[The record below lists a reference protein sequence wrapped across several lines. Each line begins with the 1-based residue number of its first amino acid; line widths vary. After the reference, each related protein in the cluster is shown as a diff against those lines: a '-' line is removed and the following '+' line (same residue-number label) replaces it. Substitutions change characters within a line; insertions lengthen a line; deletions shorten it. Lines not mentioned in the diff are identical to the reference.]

1 MRGAFAIR
9 PAGDPGAVTAGESA
23 TRVTSMTGRPQ
34 RCHGQFLSVTRCQGM
49 SARRSSQAI
58 PVARSIAGQNSSG
71 MPREC
76 QFDNCCGFAPINSAS
91 FDAPPALIHA
101 CSNMTRR
108 VHETCKSSQQLVLG
122 VLHSPCMKV
131 WEHVKQE
138 VERRGHKRAAAW
150 LGEKCGY
157 SAQQMT
163 NWAGKRDIPPKEFA
177 TIAAVLGVSIEWI
190 ASASGR
196 APRDDELHPLKAREE
211 LRTYGTSVQ
220 AGSTYEPFP
229 DHTGP
234 RRSSGKVDLVVMD
247 VRASMGHG
255 IEQPSHENVVMSM
268 VVDETWLRRHANF
281 SNPDNLGILTGIGDS
296 MQPTFED
303 GDPLLVDRAVNDVR
317 LDAIYVL
324 SLNDRLYIKRLQQRP
339 DGAFVM
345 ISDNKSYESYV
356 ITDAEREK
364 FQVLG
369 RVVMVWNARKI

>member
-1 MRGAFAIR
+1 
-9 PAGDPGAVTAGESA
+9 
-23 TRVTSMTGRPQ
+23 
-34 RCHGQFLSVTRCQGM
+34 
-49 SARRSSQAI
+49 
-58 PVARSIAGQNSSG
+58 
-71 MPREC
+71 
-76 QFDNCCGFAPINSAS
+76 
-91 FDAPPALIHA
+91 
-101 CSNMTRR
+101 
-108 VHETCKSSQQLVLG
+108 
-122 VLHSPCMKV
+122 
-131 WEHVKQE
+131 
-138 VERRGHKRAAAW
+138 
-150 LGEKCGY
+150 
-157 SAQQMT
+157 
-163 NWAGKRDIPPKEFA
+163 
-177 TIAAVLGVSIEWI
+177 
-190 ASASGR
+190 
-196 APRDDELHPLKAREE
+196 
-211 LRTYGTSVQ
+211 
-220 AGSTYEPFP
+220 
-229 DHTGP
+229 
-234 RRSSGKVDLVVMD
+234 
-247 VRASMGHG
+247 MGHG